1 MDKMRC
7 CFNFRMVRRQ
17 NRIHDAEMILM
28 KKILLPL
35 SSLLLLLFFQ
45 LSACR
50 NSGAELANA
59 SNGHNEMQPV
69 PVRVQELK
77 PVHFD
82 ATLQVAGVVKAF
94 EDVYLSPEEGGV
106 IQEWRAQKGEYV
118 KKGEL
123 IAVLKDEVLR
133 ASYAAADAQYKLAEL
148 NYEKQEKIFTEQSIS
163 EIQYKS
169 AEYNR
174 DAAKAQA
181 ELMKARW
188 ERTQIRSPINGVLDD
203 RLVDE
208 GEFAPPAAP
217 MAHIVNTNVVKILAE
232 LPEMHAGSVTPGT
245 RVTVTLDAVPGDTL
259 TGKISFVGKTVSPT
273 NRALPVEIYLDNRAG
288 KLKPEMVAKVRVILA
303 SKDNALLLSENTVLQ
318 VDRDKLIVYV
328 ENGGTAQE
336 RLVKLGGRQG
346 NLVEIVSGL
355 SPGERVIVSGFQRL
369 VNGSPVIL
377 NE

>member
-1 MDKMRC
+1 MRC
-7 CFNFRMVRRQ
+7 CVNFRMVRRQ
-17 NRIHDAEMILM
+17 NKIHDAEMILM

-106 IQEWRAQKGEYV
+106 IQEWRAQKGGSV

-148 NYEKQEKIFTEQSIS
+148 NYEKQEKIFTDQSIS

-188 ERTQIRSPINGVLDD
+188 ERTQIRSPLNGVLDD

-232 LPEMHAGSVTPGT
+232 LPEMHAGSVALGTP
-245 RVTVTLDAVPGDTL
+245 VSVSLDAVPGDTL

-336 RLVKLGGRQG
+336 RRVKLGGRQG
-346 NLVEIVSGL
+346 NLVEVVSGL

-377 NE
+377 SE

>member
-1 MDKMRC
+1 MRRLIY
-7 CFNFRMVRRQ
+7 FLN
-17 NRIHDAEMILM
+17 
-28 KKILLPL
+28 
-35 SSLLLLLFFQ
+35 LLLLFP
-45 LSACR
+45 LPACR
-50 NSGAELANA
+50 NNGGQQTQA
-59 SNGHNEMQPV
+59 SNHRSEMEPV

-77 PVHFD
+77 PAHFD

-106 IQEWRAQKGEYV
+106 IREWRAQKGEYV
-118 KKGEL
+118 KRGEL
-123 IAVLKDEVLR
+123 IAVLKDEVLL

-203 RLVDE
+203 RMVDA
-208 GEFAPPAAP
+208 GEFAPAATP
-217 MAHIVNTNVVKILAE
+217 MAHLVNTSVVQILAE
-232 LPEMHAGSVTPGT
+232 LPEMHAGSAAPGT
-245 RVTVTLDAVPGDTL
+245 PVSVTLDAVPGDTL
-259 TGKISFVGKTVSPT
+259 AGKISFVGKTVSPT
-273 NRALPVEIYLDNRAG
+273 NRTLPVEIYLDNRAG

-318 VDRDKLIVYV
+318 VDRDKLVVYV

-336 RLVKLGGRQG
+336 RHVKLGGRQG

-377 NE
+377 SE